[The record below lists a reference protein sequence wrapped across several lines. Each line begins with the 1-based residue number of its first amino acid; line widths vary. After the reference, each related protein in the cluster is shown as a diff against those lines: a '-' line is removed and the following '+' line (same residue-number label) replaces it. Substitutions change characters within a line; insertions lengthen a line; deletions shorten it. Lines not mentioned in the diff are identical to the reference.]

1 MSLINEALKKAQS
14 ERTGDTAD
22 FSAPM
27 PGGGRRTPAR
37 APGLSVQTL
46 VLLASGGIVLF
57 VISVVGAVS
66 WLNRPATPTATAA
79 KPATVAAAPTTKTV
93 ETQPIIVLA
102 SLKPAPAADAGGAA
116 KSEGA
121 AATTMSA
128 ARSAPLSEM
137 VGSGGLTLPPAVPR
151 LPAPSLL
158 RAADAVIS
166 PEPVAAAPTLSGGK
180 FQEHIQ
186 AIVDGLRVS
195 GIRADG
201 KDSKVLLNER
211 VYRVNDFVDRS
222 NGLRLS
228 KVTNEDLTFS
238 TPDGTI
244 YLKNF

>member
-1 MSLINEALKKAQS
+1 MSLINEALKKAQRQRA
-14 ERTGDTAD
+14 EDTSD

-27 PGGGRRTPAR
+27 PGGGRRTPAPV
-37 APGLSVQTL
+37 PGLSVQTL

-57 VISVVGAVS
+57 VVCVVGAVS
-66 WLNRPATPTATAA
+66 WLNRPTTPTATAA
-79 KPATVAAAPTTKTV
+79 QPATVAAAPTNKTV

-102 SLKPAPAADAGGAA
+102 SLKPADAGGAA
-116 KSEGA
+116 KAEGA

-137 VGSGGLTLPPAVPR
+137 AGSGGLALPPAVSR
-151 LPAPSLL
+151 QPAPSLL
-158 RAADAVIS
+158 RAADSVIS
-166 PEPVAAAPTLSGGK
+166 PDPVAAAPLPSGGK

-211 VYRVNDFVDRS
+211 VYRVNDFVDRA

-244 YLKNF
+244 YVKNF